1 MRRLLF
7 LLLICSLA
15 VPGVMAQ
22 KEKVKNQPYADLK
35 WFHLG
40 FHVGLHAQDL
50 LLTNTGVTTYFNL
63 RFIPTVHF
71 GDKKFVFREQV
82 TGEEFTTSVRSTIL
96 SFPLSVK
103 FSALRLNNY
112 RPYLIG
118 GVYGAMD
125 LGRKK
130 GMPVLLK
137 AADFGLEFGIGC
149 DIYLPFF
156 KLCPELK
163 FSFGLV
169 DLLQKDRSD
178 LTDKDLIKYPNALS
192 KATSRMVSLTFNFE

>member
-1 MRRLLF
+1 MQPCR
-7 LLLICSLA
+7 
-15 VPGVMAQ
+15 PGCDGA
-22 KEKVKNQPYADLK
+22 E
-35 WFHLG
+35 
-40 FHVGLHAQDL
+40 
-50 LLTNTGVTTYFNL
+50 
-63 RFIPTVHF
+63 
-71 GDKKFVFREQV
+71 RE
-82 TGEEFTTSVRSTIL
+82 GEESAVCRFEMVSSGIPCRIACAGFVVDKYR

>member
-1 MRRLLF
+1 M
-7 LLLICSLA
+7 
-15 VPGVMAQ
+15 
-22 KEKVKNQPYADLK
+22 
-35 WFHLG
+35 
-40 FHVGLHAQDL
+40 
-50 LLTNTGVTTYFNL
+50 
-63 RFIPTVHF
+63 
-71 GDKKFVFREQV
+71 
-82 TGEEFTTSVRSTIL
+82 
-96 SFPLSVK
+96 
-103 FSALRLNNY
+103 
-112 RPYLIG
+112 
-118 GVYGAMD
+118 
-125 LGRKK
+125 
-130 GMPVLLK
+130 K